1 MLTIYHPVQS
11 VVGKNYID
19 VLMMMMVMMEEEK
32 EEKAIV
38 RSAPDGFDNNL
49 PSGPVSGGQECR
61 RTQDNQNISAGQV
74 RPVTRVLHICCM
86 VGVQT
91 TQPEESCLGTSEIW
105 KGASLALLPSLANL
119 ILVATTEVDHCS
131 SGPVLLQWTLSFF
144 LATHVQG
151 LLKLCFKYEE
161 HVNNW
166 NALLNQKI

>member
-19 VLMMMMVMMEEEK
+19 VLMMMMMMMEEEKDGK

-49 PSGPVSGGQECR
+49 PSGPVSRGQECR

-91 TQPEESCLGTSEIW
+91 TQPEESCLGTSEI
-105 KGASLALLPSLANL
+105 
-119 ILVATTEVDHCS
+119 
-131 SGPVLLQWTLSFF
+131 
-144 LATHVQG
+144 
-151 LLKLCFKYEE
+151 
-161 HVNNW
+161 
-166 NALLNQKI
+166 